1 MSSFIE
7 QLKWQILL
15 DCGVLVV
22 NKSLSAPALWWAQ
35 RDKFSHQILVCDDKT
50 VTRLHREKEWDLDR
64 VVKVKLVHRKRGQ
77 DPYN

>member
-15 DCGVLVV
+15 DCGLLVV
-22 NKSLSAPALWWAQ
+22 NKSLSAPAVWRAQ
-35 RDKFSHQILVCDDKT
+35 RDMFSHQILVCDDKT
-50 VTRLHREKEWDLDR
+50 VTRQHREKERALDR
-64 VVKVKLVHRKRGQ
+64 VEKVKLVQRKRGQ

>member
-22 NKSLSAPALWWAQ
+22 NKSLSAPA
-35 RDKFSHQILVCDDKT
+35 ILYGKP
-50 VTRLHREKEWDLDR
+50 
-64 VVKVKLVHRKRGQ
+64 RGIRFLTSF
-77 DPYN
+77 